1 MLVDPYIGGY
11 IAELVVVLIP
21 EASGG
26 ADVWVLVVG
35 TVE

>member
-26 ADVWVLVVG
+26 ADAWMFVVG

>member
-21 EASGG
+21 EASSG

>member
-1 MLVDPYIGGY
+1 MLVDPCVGGY
-11 IAELVVVLIP
+11 VAELVVVLIP

-26 ADVWVLVVG
+26 ADAWVLVVS